1 MCRNYSA
8 SVFSKYRDDLG
19 NGYHYVDDCYAGVEI
34 TIVGGN
40 DSLPKEFPHM
50 VFILLTKYSQ
60 YPVGS
65 TSVDD
70 FV

>member
-8 SVFSKYRDDLG
+8 SVYSKHPDDVG
-19 NGYHYVDDCYAGVEI
+19 NGYYYVDDCYAEVEP

-50 VFILLTKYSQ
+50 VVILRIKYSQ
-60 YPVGS
+60 YPVGF